1 MKKVLLFT
9 VFLLA
14 PAWCLADNH
23 DTSIVEMWKC
33 SLKDG
38 KTMEEVQAVN
48 KRWLAMTRKVA
59 GTEEINSYSLET
71 VVGDLTIFGFADAS
85 PDMATYAK
93 VKAAEA
99 QNVVRR
105 DARRQHRS
113 IGPRCT
119 LTLLA
124 TTSRGLSAQ
133 SSFSASSLT
142 RFS

>member
-9 VFLLA
+9 LFLLA

-23 DTSIVEMWKC
+23 DTAIVEMWKC

-59 GTEEINSYSLET
+59 GTEDINSYSLET
-71 VVGDLTIFGFADAS
+71 VVGDLTIFGFADAY

-93 VKAAEA
+93 VKAAEDSEEGEA
-99 QNVVRR
+99 I
-105 DARRQHRS
+105 DAEFDALMDCSDNR
-113 IGPRCT
+113 
-119 LTLLA
+119 LYK
-124 TTSRGLSAQ
+124 
-133 SSFSASSLT
+133 SL
-142 RFS
+142 RH

>member
-9 VFLLA
+9 LFLLA
-14 PAWCLADNH
+14 PPWCLADNH

-59 GTEEINSYSLET
+59 GTEDINSYSLET
-71 VVGDLTIFGFADAS
+71 VVGDLTIFGFADAY

-93 VKAAEA
+93 VKAAEDTEEGEA
-99 QNVVRR
+99 I
-105 DARRQHRS
+105 DAEFDALMDCSDNRLYKS
-113 IGPRCT
+113 
-119 LTLLA
+119 
-124 TTSRGLSAQ
+124 
-133 SSFSASSLT
+133 T
-142 RFS
+142 RH

>member
-1 MKKVLLFT
+1 MRKLVLFT
-9 VFLLA
+9 LFLLA
-14 PAWCLADNH
+14 PGWALADNH

-71 VVGDLTIFGFADAS
+71 VVGDLTIFGFADAY

-93 VKAAEA
+93 VKAAEDTEEGEA
-99 QNVVRR
+99 I
-105 DARRQHRS
+105 DAEFDALMDCSDNRLYKS
-113 IGPRCT
+113 
-119 LTLLA
+119 
-124 TTSRGLSAQ
+124 
-133 SSFSASSLT
+133 T
-142 RFS
+142 RH

>member
-9 VFLLA
+9 LFLLA

-23 DTSIVEMWKC
+23 DTAIVEMWKC

-59 GTEEINSYSLET
+59 GAEDINSYSLET
-71 VVGDLTIFGFADAS
+71 VVGDLTIFGFADAY

-93 VKAAEA
+93 VKAAEDTEEGEA
-99 QNVVRR
+99 I
-105 DARRQHRS
+105 DAEFDALMDCSDNRLYKS
-113 IGPRCT
+113 
-119 LTLLA
+119 
-124 TTSRGLSAQ
+124 
-133 SSFSASSLT
+133 T
-142 RFS
+142 RH